1 MRIISNNKTDDYS
14 NYLDRKK
21 GIINYNNSLIS
32 KPKVYN
38 QKTNNLTINGK
49 NKIVKYK
56 SYELLNNVKNI
67 KPYFNNNCF
76 PNNNNPT
83 QTLNLTEGKI
93 SNFNMK
99 NIIINTEM
107 FNDTSCN
114 SDYIFGNNISN
125 LTYNIQNNYV
135 SDNCILNYI
144 LKNLGFPICPTDI
157 NIINNK
163 FNMIS
168 LYGENSNTFVDRDGK
183 LLFSNLKKYNMP
195 VKFGFTLS
203 GGGLP
208 LSEVKQYNRI
218 TLSISNENINQKYFT
233 NQIFTSS
240 WNSSDIAFSNQQLNF
255 TEQSNNIIF
264 PEFYYEIYD
273 YFMELEGKGCIRKKQ
288 IAGTNNPL
296 IDLSFTTPVPTREQV
311 NPNNYNILLNE
322 IDTQILDYE
331 LSNNSL
337 IDFSYHNLTWK
348 DDGKSYNVIF
358 AKNNINLEL
367 SDNILSFVI
376 LKDYKIYLGKTG
388 NLDDPNVGKDLSGN
402 LCYFSHN
409 ILANDDIVIF
419 SLSSEYITGYDSN
432 FYNQYNND
440 IIITDENE
448 NFYYNFI
455 KISPSI
461 DIAID
466 PNNIEYSDQVRIQKI
481 KGYYLG
487 LDISNIILPPVEIK
501 YLKLND
507 ISYENNDNKF
517 SIHIRQ
523 HFVNPDSDISL
534 SKQIDF
540 IVNKYPEQ
548 KIDIDSNISFLSYN
562 FINLNYLNYFFGIN
576 FIDLNDVYL
585 ELNYHVSLDNLISQ
599 WIFNDNL
606 GKIDI
611 SINFIFNNT
620 VIDSFPNIRTISLDS
635 KQLYDSSYINY
646 DISSVFN
653 IGNLKNI
660 INENNSFSLD
670 VSSIINLFEHPI
682 YDFNNQIK
690 IINYST
696 SKTILNTDL
705 DINIIFNNFKHLFER
720 NFREKDNLDYNDLS
734 VVLQLCNSGIYNI
747 TNDGSYVNWSEFS
760 NNYNQS
766 ISLNKG
772 QLLWDNYAF
781 ITKNSVILD
790 SQIQY
795 IDYSNYFGNND
806 KNYKSL
812 ENSGNLIIS
821 HIIDNY
827 WNKEE
832 LLNFESPRN
841 TENYKFITLKI
852 NLKEEALYLSNNI
865 LINCWKRNTYNTY
878 NKLTLV
884 DEFILYV
891 CEENNYYDLSNS
903 GYQGYSAWMN
913 AAKEYDTQSFIAS
926 VKNGG
931 GCYNPYEDY
940 YKDKDTNEYE
950 LYIPLLNSRSSTAI
964 YLKIGLPIDS
974 LNNIAR
980 VNYKLPEYIEE

>member
-1 MRIISNNKTDDYS
+1 M
-14 NYLDRKK
+14 
-21 GIINYNNSLIS
+21 
-32 KPKVYN
+32 
-38 QKTNNLTINGK
+38 
-49 NKIVKYK
+49 
-56 SYELLNNVKNI
+56 
-67 KPYFNNNCF
+67 
-76 PNNNNPT
+76 
-83 QTLNLTEGKI
+83 
-93 SNFNMK
+93 
-99 NIIINTEM
+99 
-107 FNDTSCN
+107 
-114 SDYIFGNNISN
+114 
-125 LTYNIQNNYV
+125 
-135 SDNCILNYI
+135 
-144 LKNLGFPICPTDI
+144 
-157 NIINNK
+157 
-163 FNMIS
+163 
-168 LYGENSNTFVDRDGK
+168 
-183 LLFSNLKKYNMP
+183 
-195 VKFGFTLS
+195 
-203 GGGLP
+203 
-208 LSEVKQYNRI
+208 
-218 TLSISNENINQKYFT
+218 
-233 NQIFTSS
+233 
-240 WNSSDIAFSNQQLNF
+240 
-255 TEQSNNIIF
+255 
-264 PEFYYEIYD
+264 
-273 YFMELEGKGCIRKKQ
+273 
-288 IAGTNNPL
+288 
-296 IDLSFTTPVPTREQV
+296 
-311 NPNNYNILLNE
+311 
-322 IDTQILDYE
+322 
-331 LSNNSL
+331 
-337 IDFSYHNLTWK
+337 
-348 DDGKSYNVIF
+348 
-358 AKNNINLEL
+358 
-367 SDNILSFVI
+367 
-376 LKDYKIYLGKTG
+376 
-388 NLDDPNVGKDLSGN
+388 
-402 LCYFSHN
+402 
-409 ILANDDIVIF
+409 
-419 SLSSEYITGYDSN
+419 
-432 FYNQYNND
+432 
-440 IIITDENE
+440 ITDENE

-466 PNNIEYSDQVRIQKI
+466 PSNIEYSDQVRIQKI

-548 KIDIDSNISFLSYN
+548 KIDIDSNISFFSYN
-562 FINLNYLNYFFGIN
+562 FINLNSSNYFFGIN
-576 FIDLNDVYL
+576 FIDLNNVYL
-585 ELNYHVSLDNLISQ
+585 ELNYHVSLDNLISK

-611 SINFIFNNT
+611 SINFIFNDI
-620 VIDSFPNIRTISLDS
+620 VIDSSPNIKTLSLDS

-646 DISSVFN
+646 NIYTVFN

-660 INENNSFSLD
+660 INENDNNSFSLD

-682 YDFNNQIK
+682 YDFNNKIK

-795 IDYSNYFGNND
+795 IDYNNYFGNNN

-821 HIIDNY
+821 HTIDNY

-832 LLNFESPRN
+832 LLNFESPRI

-865 LINCWKRNTYNTY
+865 LINCWKRNLNNTY
-878 NKLTLV
+878 NGLKLV
-884 DEFILYV
+884 DEFILYI

-903 GYQGYSAWMN
+903 GYLGCSAWMN
-913 AAKEYDTQSFIAS
+913 AAQDYDTQSFIAS

-931 GCYNPYEDY
+931 GCYNPYKDY
-940 YKDKDTNEYE
+940 YKDKETNEYE
-950 LYIPLLNSRSSTAI
+950 LYIPLLNTRSSTAI
-964 YLKIGLPIDS
+964 YLKIGLPVNS

-980 VNYKLPEYIEE
+980 VNYKLPEYIE